1 MGSQSNADRAEG
13 PRTLARGPE
22 ASITYRCRDGK
33 SGLPG
38 VVFLGGFRSDM
49 TGTKASRL
57 DRFCA
62 GRNQTYLRFDY
73 QGHGLS
79 STRFEDCTIGLWL
92 EDALAML
99 DTATRG
105 PQILVGSS
113 MGAWIALLA
122 GLQRPDRIAGV
133 VAIAGAV
140 DFTEALLWPR
150 LGEALQRQLVAGG
163 AVRIP
168 SAYDPA
174 GYVITRTLVE
184 EGRRHLLLGQPIAF
198 AAPVRLLHGMAD
210 PDVPWQHSLRVAAA
224 LAGGDVTV
232 TLIKDGD
239 HRLSRPQDLA
249 RLEAAI
255 AELSGGVADAGEGAV
270 P

>member
-1 MGSQSNADRAEG
+1 MGSISTGDRADG
-13 PRTLARGPE
+13 IRTLARGPQ
-22 ASITYRCRDGK
+22 ASIAYRCREGG

-49 TGTKASRL
+49 GGTKATHL

-62 GRNQTYLRFDY
+62 GRNQAYLRFDY
-73 QGHGLS
+73 QGHGES
-79 STRFEDCTIGLWL
+79 STDFADCTLGLWVD
-92 EDALAML
+92 DALCVL
-99 DTATRG
+99 DRATSG

-122 GLQRPDRIAGV
+122 GLQRPNRVAGLV
-133 VAIAGAV
+133 LLAGAV

-150 LGEALQRQLVAGG
+150 LGPERQRTLIAAGKL
-163 AVRIP
+163 RIP
-168 SAYDPA
+168 SEYDPD
-174 GYVITRTLVE
+174 GYVITRGLID
-184 EGRRHLLLGQPIAF
+184 EGKRHLLLGGPITLDV
-198 AAPVRLLHGMAD
+198 PTRLLHGMAD
-210 PDVPWQHSLRVAAA
+210 PDVPWQHSLSIAAA
-224 LAGGDVTV
+224 LTGGDIVM

-255 AELSGGVADAGEGAV
+255 DEVSVSARSRTT